1 MTRGGH
7 AGLSCGTIL
16 PLHDSIGVRLF
27 VAAGRVAAR
36 LPHIR
41 GKTRLLL
48 ALYKLVGLEHRHY
61 PVRTRLRRPV
71 PFDVQLDLH
80 SWLQRVAFLTGGYEE
95 DAVEFLLELHRRQG
109 SDGSLLDVGA
119 NIGVISIPFVRKSC
133 AGAIA
138 VEAVPD
144 NVALLRR
151 NLELNGLGEQVQVL
165 SFALGATAGTAQIQ
179 VEGDLH
185 AGEGSGTANILPD
198 GSTYE
203 CVRQEIVVRTL
214 DDLVASGVLASRCP
228 VVKIDTDGYD
238 LKVLQGG
245 TRFLERERPVIFGEF
260 AAHCL
265 AWHGQ
270 TVEDVVAF
278 AREQRYETWF
288 RVPHTWSFTREQP
301 AKFDQDLLLVPTE
314 SVTTFASL
322 LRRGK

>member
-1 MTRGGH
+1 M
-7 AGLSCGTIL
+7 APSP
-16 PLHDSIGVRLF
+16 PLQTESLAQRLF

-48 ALYKLVGLEHRHY
+48 VLYKLAGLEHRHFS
-61 PVRTRLRRPV
+61 VRARLRRPV
-71 PFDVQLDLH
+71 PFDILLDLH

-95 DAVEFLLELHRRQG
+95 DTVEFLLELRRM
-109 SDGSLLDVGA
+109 DGRGGALLDVGA
-119 NIGVISIPFVRKSC
+119 NIGVISIPFVLASS
-133 AGAIA
+133 ATAIA

-144 NVALLRR
+144 NVARLRR
-151 NLELNGLGEQVQVL
+151 NIELNELGAKVQVVP
-165 SFALGATAGTAQIQ
+165 FALGATAGTAQIQ
-179 VEGDLH
+179 VEGDLQ
-185 AGEGSGTANILPD
+185 AGEGTGTANILPE
-198 GSTYE
+198 GSTYD

-214 DDLVASGVLASRCP
+214 DQLVESGELASRCP

-245 TRFLERERPVIFGEF
+245 TCFLERDRPVIFGEF
-260 AAHCL
+260 SAHCL

-270 TVEDVVAF
+270 TIEDVVAF

-288 RVPHTWSFTREQP
+288 RTPLTWDFTREAP
-301 AKFDQDLLLVPTE
+301 AKVDQDLLLVPAE
-314 SVTTFASL
+314 SVATFASL

>member
-1 MTRGGH
+1 M
-7 AGLSCGTIL
+7 
-16 PLHDSIGVRLF
+16 F

-48 ALYKLVGLEHRHY
+48 VLYKLAGLEHRHHM
-61 PVRTRLRRPV
+61 VRARLRRPV
-71 PFDVQLDLH
+71 AFDVLLDLH

-95 DAVEFLLELHRRQG
+95 DTVEFLVDLHRRQG
-109 SDGSLLDVGA
+109 GNAALLDVGA
-119 NIGVISIPFVRKSC
+119 NIGVISIPFVLRSS
-133 AGAIA
+133 APAVA

-144 NVALLRR
+144 NVAMLRT
-151 NLELNGLGEQVQVL
+151 NLELNALGGKVRVIP
-165 SFALGATAGTAQIQ
+165 FALGATAGTGQIQ
-179 VEGDLH
+179 VEGDLR
-185 AGEGSGTANILPD
+185 AGEGTGTANILPD

-214 DDLVASGVLASRCP
+214 DELVASGELEARCS

-245 TRFLERERPVIFGEF
+245 TSFMERDRPVIFGEF
-260 AAHCL
+260 SAHCL

-270 TVEDVVAF
+270 TLDDIVVF

-288 RVPHTWSFTREQP
+288 RTPFTWDFTRESP

-314 SVTTFASL
+314 SVTTFSSL